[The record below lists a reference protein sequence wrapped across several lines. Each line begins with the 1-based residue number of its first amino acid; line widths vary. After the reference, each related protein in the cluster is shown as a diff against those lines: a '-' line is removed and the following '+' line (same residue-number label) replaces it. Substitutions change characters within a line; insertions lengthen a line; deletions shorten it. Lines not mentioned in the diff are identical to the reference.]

1 MTKCNQCILPKVL
14 YFATTFAKSC
24 QNVICNY
31 LWGGGQ
37 KQNHLSPKGLSKD
50 CSLKIRVFNICIQ
63 CVFDVILPPKL
74 ADEEDT
80 THLFK
85 IVSAPSI

>member
-1 MTKCNQCILPKVL
+1 MYSTKSVVFCNDLCKVL
-14 YFATTFAKSC
+14 SKCDLQLF
-24 QNVICNY
+24 V
-31 LWGGGQ
+31 GGGQ

-50 CSLKIRVFNICIQ
+50 CSLKIHVFNICIQ